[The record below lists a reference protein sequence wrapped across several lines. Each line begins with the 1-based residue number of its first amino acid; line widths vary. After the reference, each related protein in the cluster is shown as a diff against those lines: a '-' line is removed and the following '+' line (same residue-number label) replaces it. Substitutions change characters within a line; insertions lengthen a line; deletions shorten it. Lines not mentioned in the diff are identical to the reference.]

1 MILLL
6 DVKNVK
12 RRLTQKKHMKHINA
26 NHLFMDVVFVERI
39 YQLEVLTTNISE
51 LCITKFHPSL
61 LSGERLTHLS
71 LLSGERLTSS
81 LSGEKLTQRCGI
93 TLVTEGGCLQGSL
106 LEQ

>member
-1 MILLL
+1 MIRLLN
-6 DVKNVK
+6 VKNVK
-12 RRLTQKKHMKHINA
+12 RRLTQKKHMKHTIA

-39 YQLEVLTTNISE
+39 YQLEVLTTIISE
-51 LCITKFHPSL
+51 LCITKFHLSL

-71 LLSGERLTSS
+71 S
-81 LSGEKLTQRCGI
+81 LSSEKLTQRCGI